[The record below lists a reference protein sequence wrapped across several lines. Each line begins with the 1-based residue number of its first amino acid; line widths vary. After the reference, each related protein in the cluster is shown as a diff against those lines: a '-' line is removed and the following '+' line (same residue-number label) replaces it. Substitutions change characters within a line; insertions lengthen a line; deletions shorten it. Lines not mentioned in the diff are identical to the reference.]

1 MSSVSRKV
9 ANVAK
14 GYKTKDGAG
23 VSLLRVIGGPI
34 PSKSV
39 DPFLM
44 LDAFKSENPNDY
56 IAGFPSHPHRGQ
68 QTLTYMIDGI
78 MEHKDNKGNK
88 GLLKPG
94 MVQVMNAARGII
106 HSEMPKQVEGKM
118 FGFQFW
124 LNLAAVDKM
133 SDPWYKDIPAEEI
146 PEVITNDKKVRVV
159 AGHYQGVEGIVKGL
173 RVNPIFLDVKL
184 SPNTKF
190 SVDIPDFDHNS
201 FIYVFEG
208 EGKFGPEGYEKVV
221 GDQQIGVLENKDR
234 VTINDNE
241 ITPNKLDAVAGENGV
256 RFLFLSARPLREPI
270 VQHGPFVMNTQKE
283 IQQAF
288 FDYQMGRF

>member
-23 VSLLRVIGGPI
+23 VR
-34 PSKSV
+34 
-39 DPFLM
+39 
-44 LDAFKSENPNDY
+44 Y
-56 IAGFPSHPHRGQ
+56 
-68 QTLTYMIDGI
+68 
-78 MEHKDNKGNK
+78 NKGNK

-146 PEVITNDKKVRVV
+146 PEVITND
-159 AGHYQGVEGIVKGL
+159 
-173 RVNPIFLDVKL
+173 
-184 SPNTKF
+184 NTAH
-190 SVDIPDFDHNS
+190 S
-201 FIYVFEG
+201 
-208 EGKFGPEGYEKVV
+208 
-221 GDQQIGVLENKDR
+221 L
-234 VTINDNE
+234 
-241 ITPNKLDAVAGENGV
+241 
-256 RFLFLSARPLREPI
+256 
-270 VQHGPFVMNTQKE
+270 
-283 IQQAF
+283 
-288 FDYQMGRF
+288 

>member
-1 MSSVSRKV
+1 MSRGL
-9 ANVAK
+9 AK
-14 GYKTKDGAG
+14 IDLFELSHLFTKYRIKSFFENLNKNRYKTKDGAG

-94 MVQVMNAARGII
+94 MVQVMNAARG
-106 HSEMPKQVEGKM
+106 
-118 FGFQFW
+118 
-124 LNLAAVDKM
+124 
-133 SDPWYKDIPAEEI
+133 
-146 PEVITNDKKVRVV
+146 
-159 AGHYQGVEGIVKGL
+159 
-173 RVNPIFLDVKL
+173 
-184 SPNTKF
+184 
-190 SVDIPDFDHNS
+190 
-201 FIYVFEG
+201 

-221 GDQQIGVLENKDR
+221 ADQHIGVLENKDR

-241 ITPNKLDAVAGENGV
+241 ITPNKLDGIAGENGV
-256 RFLFLSARPLREPI
+256 RFLFLSAKPLREPI

-288 FDYQMGRF
+288 FDYEMGRF